1 MVNEFNY
8 NLRLSHTKT
17 ASCTCIPMQ
26 TQDKTKAQRQ
36 IFQSLSLLFITILFY
51 RPFRSQEPQFRRALQ
66 QTSANAL
73 PSPQSVQSACATHK
87 YAALRYASCRL
98 YLK

>member
-1 MVNEFNY
+1 MVNEFNH

-17 ASCTCIPMQ
+17 ASCPCIDMQ
-26 TQDKTKAQRQ
+26 KQDKTKAQRQ

-66 QTSANAL
+66 QTSANA
-73 PSPQSVQSACATHK
+73 PPAPPCVQSACATHK
-87 YAALRYASCRL
+87 YAALRYANYRL
-98 YLK
+98 YPK